1 MTGYKL
7 CHSRS
12 LPPFDGGLFSF
23 SYSSENIV
31 EEPMSNDL
39 VRRIRTECEDVEGV
53 LLEV

>member
-12 LPPFDGGLFSF
+12 LPSFDGGLFSF